1 MTKKTKSNN
10 SIIKKND
17 FVRMYLAVQT
27 VANIARAN
35 GKTVKSEDD
44 YNNYLEIVKEMK
56 DSEIN
61 KLLKSLKSEEKTKK
75 LKKSISEVKHTKNIE
90 VKEIS
95 KENSE
100 KPKVIGFKESDI
112 KSSGKMINT
121 TVIKDNTAN
130 INGASEIVDITN
142 AEEVSEVKTLK
153 VNPDKIKSLKSSESL
168 DAKESKVTENLIKEE
183 EKKDFNEQ
191 INPKEAIESIIEG
204 EKDFFSNKTND
215 VFEVKVTYSP
225 ASSEFNGIQLLEDEM
240 KGGNMQI
247 GFYVNAGEFTG
258 DSIKKV
264 RRKRKTKSEKEV
276 SEQAVQ
282 ISFV

>member
-1 MTKKTKSNN
+1 MTKKIRNNN

-27 VANIARAN
+27 VANVARAN

-44 YNNYLEIVKEMK
+44 YNNYIEIVKEMK
-56 DSEIN
+56 ASEVD

-75 LKKSISEVKHTKNIE
+75 LKKSVSKVKRTKNTE
-90 VKEIS
+90 VKEMS
-95 KENSE
+95 KESSE
-100 KPKVIGFKESDI
+100 KPNAINTKERDI
-112 KSSGKMINT
+112 KSSNN
-121 TVIKDNTAN
+121 V
-130 INGASEIVDITN
+130 VDITATKDNN
-142 AEEVSEVKTLK
+142 ASINGTSEIIDMATVKEVSEVKTLK
-153 VNPDKIKSLKSSESL
+153 VNPDKIESLKSSESL
-168 DAKESKVTENLIKEE
+168 EVQEPKVTENLIKEE
-183 EKKDFNEQ
+183 EKKDFDKQ

-215 VFEVKVTYSP
+215 VFEVKVTYSS